1 MRTLVFTQSNIVP
14 DGQNNKLRY
23 NFPNSI
29 LFKKN
34 SIAVASVNMYYAW
47 NNIATIYQNNTLTY
61 TWTVAG
67 VSTPYPIII
76 PDGTYEVSDLNNLL
90 QYEFIKNGHYLK
102 NATGQNVYY
111 GEFILNPNRYAVQIN
126 TFLVPTS
133 LPAGF
138 TQPANFAGYPT
149 QTFNPIITI
158 PASLNIILGFSVN
171 YATPD
176 NVNNDYTPP
185 TGQSL
190 IAKDAT
196 TGTISCLSTQAPN
209 LQPNSSVYLSM
220 SNVNNPYSIPTSII
234 YSITAQGGVGTLIT
248 EKTPQYAWNKMID
261 GTYNNLTIT
270 ILGNDFSPIQIND
283 PQMTIMLVIKE
294 DGELD

>member
-1 MRTLVFTQSNIVP
+1 MRTLVFTQSNIIQ

-23 NFPNSI
+23 DFPNSVQ
-29 LFKKN
+29 FKKN

-47 NNIATIYQNNTLTY
+47 NNIASIYQNNTFTY
-61 TWTVAG
+61 TWTVG
-67 VSTPYPIII
+67 TTTTPYTVII
-76 PDGTYEVSDLNNLL
+76 PDGTYEVSDINNLL
-90 QYEFIKNGHYLK
+90 QYEFIKNGHYLR

-111 GEFILNPNRYAVQIN
+111 AEFIINPNRYAVQIN

-133 LPAGF
+133 LPATF

-158 PASLNIILGFSVN
+158 PANFNIILGFSVN
-171 YATPD
+171 YATPA
-176 NVNNDYTPP
+176 NVNNGYTPP
-185 TGQSL
+185 TGQTL

-209 LQPNSSVYLSM
+209 LQPNSSIYLSI
-220 SNVNNPYSIPTSII
+220 SNVNNPYSIPSSII
-234 YSITAQGGVGTLIT
+234 YSVTAQGAVGTLIT

-261 GTYNNLTIT
+261 GTYNNLTLT
-270 ILGNDFSPIQIND
+270 ILGNNFSPIQIND
-283 PQMTIMLVIKE
+283 PQITVMLVIKDDDE
-294 DGELD
+294 MS

>member
-47 NNIATIYQNNTLTY
+47 NNIAVNYQNNTFTY
-61 TWTVAG
+61 TWTTG
-67 VSTPYPIII
+67 GTTNPYTIII
-76 PDGTYEVSDLNNLL
+76 PDGTYEVTDLNNLL
-90 QYEFIKNGHYLK
+90 QYNFIKNGHYLV

-111 GEFILNPNRYAVQIN
+111 AEFILNPNRYAVQIN

-133 LPAGF
+133 LPSGF
-138 TQPANFAGYPT
+138 TNPASLVFPT

-171 YATPD
+171 YATPE
-176 NVNNDYTPP
+176 NINNAYTPP
-185 TGQSL
+185 TGQNL
-190 IAKDAT
+190 ISKDTT

-209 LQPNSSVYLSM
+209 LQPNSSVYISM
-220 SNVNNPYSIPTSII
+220 SNVNNPYSIPSSLI
-234 YSITAQGGVGTLIT
+234 YSVTAQGAVGTLIT

-270 ILGNDFSPIQIND
+270 ILGIDFSPIQIND
-283 PQMTIMLVIKE
+283 PQITIMLVIKD